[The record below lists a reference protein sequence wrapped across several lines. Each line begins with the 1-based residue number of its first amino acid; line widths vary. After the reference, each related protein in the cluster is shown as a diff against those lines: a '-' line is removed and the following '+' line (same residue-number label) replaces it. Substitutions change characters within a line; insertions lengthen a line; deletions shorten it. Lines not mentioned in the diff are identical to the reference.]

1 MVDGPNIVHC
11 PPHSSV
17 ICFPLVH
24 MNPHITVTACHSRN
38 VEWKEQEEQRQ
49 DDLDLFALVP
59 NEAVGGLVCWRPVP
73 AQSCLKT

>member
-1 MVDGPNIVHC
+1 
-11 PPHSSV
+11 
-17 ICFPLVH
+17 

-49 DDLDLFALVP
+49 DGLDLFALVP
-59 NEAVGGLVCWRPVP
+59 NEVVGGLVGWRPVP